1 MFYQLGW
8 KLITD
13 LIVLITQY
21 YVVKFTK
28 NRAIQVKMTKNRA
41 MGMILDPIKNR
52 ANSKSVLWEAV
63 LQEALLQSPV
73 AKEVEQLINV
83 YKF

>member
-1 MFYQLGW
+1 MGQN
-8 KLITD
+8 D
-13 LIVLITQY
+13 LIVLTTQY

-41 MGMILDPIKNR
+41 MGIILDPNKNR

-63 LQEALLQSPV
+63 LWEALLYINK
-73 AKEVEQLINV
+73 AKYTFFKSKVP
-83 YKF
+83 